1 LDIPQ
6 ADRLM
11 DSPSIRER
19 SYCLDLDKSA
29 RFANNDSDGGAAVCM
44 HQIGAVCIPGCTTM
58 AAAAA

>member
-1 LDIPQ
+1 
-6 ADRLM
+6 M